1 MRKIIITAA
10 AAALLGA
17 CSHKDASGGSKIDS
31 VGGAVA
37 PAAPV
42 NPAATPVDADSTAS
56 AVVVAVGTHG
66 EDLYDQVKLGDWT
79 KAKATM
85 DSLDASARA
94 LKGNENAQIAGVLD
108 TLRGAISGHKRDAAL
123 EGSNRVTFVAAA
135 LSEPYHPKT
144 PADVV
149 RLDYYGR
156 ELEIWAAQKNAKK
169 LAETSAD
176 LRRTWEAVKPT
187 VVSAGGAKAAATTD
201 ALVIRLAAAKS
212 PADYGKLATP
222 FLDVVEELEKPF
234 EK

>member
-1 MRKIIITAA
+1 
-10 AAALLGA
+10 
-17 CSHKDASGGSKIDS
+17 
-31 VGGAVA
+31 VA
-37 PAAPV
+37 
-42 NPAATPVDADSTAS
+42 
-56 AVVVAVGTHG
+56 AVGTHG

-85 DSLDASARA
+85 DSLDASAKA

-108 TLRGAISGHKRDAAL
+108 TLRSAVSAHKSNAAL
-123 EGSNRVTFVAAA
+123 EGSNRVTLVAAT

-156 ELEIWAAQKNAKK
+156 ELEIWSAQKNMKK
-169 LAETSAD
+169 LAQTSAD
-176 LRRTWEAVKPT
+176 IRRTWDAVKPT
-187 VVSAGGAKAAATTD
+187 VMSAGGDKAAATTD
-201 ALVIRLAAAKS
+201 ALIVRLAAAKS

-222 FLDVVEELEKPF
+222 FLDVVDELEKPF